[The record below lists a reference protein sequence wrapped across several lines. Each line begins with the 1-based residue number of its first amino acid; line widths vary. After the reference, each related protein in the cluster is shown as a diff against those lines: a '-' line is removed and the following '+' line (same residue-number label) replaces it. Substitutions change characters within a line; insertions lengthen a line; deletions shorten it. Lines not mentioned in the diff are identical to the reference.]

1 MVAAAVVG
9 PARGRARPRRSW
21 PVPTWRLGAAAAVL
35 SVVAALLPPAAPWGL
50 AVVYGALLAA
60 AATDWFLAVAPGRMG
75 VVRILPASLT
85 LGQVGTVRWEVAN
98 PGRRAVR
105 VALSDELAPSLQPG
119 SRRVRLRVP
128 PGGAAAATTDVRPRR
143 RGDFCPAELVV
154 RVEGP
159 LGLVARQG
167 SRSDPAVLRV
177 FPPFRSK
184 QEAELRIDRARILE
198 VGLRSAKA
206 RGGGTEFEQLRD
218 YVVDDEFRRIDWA
231 ATARA
236 GRPIVRTFRAERN
249 QVVLIL
255 LDNGRTM
262 AGRVEGV
269 PRLEHA
275 MDAVMMLTAGATRLG
290 DRAGLVAFD
299 RQVRAV
305 VPPTQ
310 ARAQFGRIVEAMYR
324 LEPELAESDYRGAFI
339 ETLVRFR
346 RRALLVILT
355 ELADQAVQETLLRDL
370 SLVARS
376 HLVLIG
382 AVRDPDVQR
391 WAESDPTDAGAAY
404 RKAAAVAALADRR
417 RLVATL
423 AAMGATVVDALPGQ
437 LAPQL
442 ADAYLRVKA
451 TGRL

>member
-1 MVAAAVVG
+1 
-9 PARGRARPRRSW
+9 
-21 PVPTWRLGAAAAVL
+21 
-35 SVVAALLPPAAPWGL
+35 
-50 AVVYGALLAA
+50 
-60 AATDWFLAVAPGRMG
+60 
-75 VVRILPASLT
+75 
-85 LGQVGTVRWEVAN
+85 
-98 PGRRAVR
+98 
-105 VALSDELAPSLQPG
+105 
-119 SRRVRLRVP
+119 
-128 PGGAAAATTDVRPRR
+128 
-143 RGDFCPAELVV
+143 
-154 RVEGP
+154 
-159 LGLVARQG
+159 
-167 SRSDPAVLRV
+167 
-177 FPPFRSK
+177 
-184 QEAELRIDRARILE
+184 
-198 VGLRSAKA
+198 
-206 RGGGTEFEQLRD
+206 
-218 YVVDDEFRRIDWA
+218 
-231 ATARA
+231 
-236 GRPIVRTFRAERN
+236 
-249 QVVLIL
+249 
-255 LDNGRTM
+255 
-262 AGRVEGV
+262 VEGV

-275 MDAVMMLTAGATRLG
+275 MDAVMMLTAVATRLG

>member
-1 MVAAAVVG
+1 MVEAAA
-9 PARGRARPRRSW
+9 GRARPRRSW

-35 SVVAALLPPAAPWGL
+35 SIVAAILPPAAPWGL
-50 AVVYGALLAA
+50 AVVYGVLLVAA
-60 AATDWFLAVAPGRMG
+60 IVDWSMAVAPARVG
-75 VVRILPASLT
+75 VVRTLPASLT
-85 LGQVGTVRWEVAN
+85 LGQVGTIRWEVAN
-98 PGRRAVR
+98 PARRGVR
-105 VALSDELAPSLQPG
+105 VAVADELAPALQAG
-119 SRRVRLRVP
+119 SRRARLEVP
-128 PGGAAAATTDVRPRR
+128 PGGVAATTTDVRPLR

-154 RVEGP
+154 RVDGP
-159 LGLVARQG
+159 LGLMARQA
-167 SRSDPAVLRV
+167 SRCDPSLVRVL
-177 FPPFRSK
+177 PPFRSR

-206 RGGGTEFEQLRD
+206 RGGGTEFEQLRE

-236 GRPIVRTFRAERN
+236 GRPIVRSFRAERN
-249 QVVLIL
+249 QVVLSL
-255 LDNGRTM
+255 LDTGRTM
-262 AGRVEGV
+262 AGRVAGV

-275 MDAVMMLTAGATRLG
+275 MDAVMMLTAVATRLG

-299 RQVRAV
+299 RQIRAV
-305 VPPTQ
+305 VQPTQ
-310 ARAQFGRIVEAMYR
+310 ARAQFGRVVEAMYR
-324 LEPELAESDYRGAFI
+324 LEPELVESDYRRAFT

-370 SLVARS
+370 PQVARS

-391 WAESDPTDAGAAY
+391 WARYDPTDAGAAY
-404 RKAAAVAALADRR
+404 RKAAAIAALTDRR

-442 ADAYLRVKA
+442 ADAYLRAKA